1 MISSVCTIVTS
12 SGACKLLITKTTPI
26 YNVSKRKVSIYFID
40 KLQEYIL
47 RQFRLNCGEETLN
60 QQMSEFMN
68 LVEIEILAQ
77 AKIFFSFE
85 DDTWADQVKIERKVF
100 SLVSGLAVE
109 DKNLKILIGR
119 NLNDPRVQ

>member
-1 MISSVCTIVTS
+1 
-12 SGACKLLITKTTPI
+12 
-26 YNVSKRKVSIYFID
+26 
-40 KLQEYIL
+40 
-47 RQFRLNCGEETLN
+47 
-60 QQMSEFMN
+60 MSEFMN